1 MIDLQIEDHPSEGTW
16 RGVWPLV
23 LMQQLVASV
32 MLDLL
37 AVAGR
42 ELLKAH
48 QHRRQECR
56 GLVHDLGGRRLHGIL
71 RSLGRDAPV
80 EDAVAV
86 GVLVAIL

>member
-16 RGVWPLV
+16 RDIRPLV

-48 QHRRQECR
+48 QHRRQDVDDYICVVV
-56 GLVHDLGGRRLHGIL
+56 GDLGAKPSVVVAFARWASAAPP
-71 RSLGRDAPV
+71 SL
-80 EDAVAV
+80 
-86 GVLVAIL
+86 L